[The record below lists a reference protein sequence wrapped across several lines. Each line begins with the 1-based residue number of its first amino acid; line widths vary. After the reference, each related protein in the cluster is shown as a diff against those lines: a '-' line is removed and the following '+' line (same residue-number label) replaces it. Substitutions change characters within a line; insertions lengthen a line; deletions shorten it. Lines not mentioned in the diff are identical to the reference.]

1 MSGADDRRH
10 VVVIGAGPAGLA
22 AAVAARGR
30 GARVTLL
37 DASDELGGQYWRHLP
52 ATRPAARERILHHGW
67 DAFTALRGRL
77 AADDGCE
84 IVTGAQVWAIERPA
98 PDAPAVADSSAP
110 PAAVVHVLVG
120 QVDGSRREPLALRP
134 DALVLATGAHD
145 RTLPFPGW
153 DLPGVFTAGAA
164 QALAKGERVAIGDRV
179 IVAGAGPFLLPV
191 AVSLVQ
197 AGARVV
203 GIHEAARVPGLAR
216 GWLRSP
222 LGLARAP
229 HKAAELAGYVSVLA
243 RERIGYSTG
252 SAVVAAHG
260 TDRVEA
266 VTVQRL
272 DASWAPIPGTER
284 RIAVD
289 AVCVGHGFTPR
300 LELPIAAGCRI
311 GADRFVEVDASQG
324 AGPSGVFAAGEIT
337 GIGGVDQALA
347 EGEVAGHCAAGG
359 SPSDA
364 AVAPAVRRRAVAH
377 DVAGR
382 IEAAHGI
389 RPGWT
394 GWLRDDTL
402 ACRCEEVPV
411 SRIRATAR
419 AASST
424 DLRSMKL
431 ATRAGL
437 GICQGR
443 VCGRTVEQLL
453 AAEAPACGSAPAASP
468 AAAPGPGSDRRPI
481 ASPVRLGELA
491 AAYERRDTGPPSLA
505 AAAPGVDDPP
515 PAGVAD
521 PPPAGVADPPPADD
535 PPAGSDPPR
544 DPAPPTT
551 PAPPRTTD
559 RKDTP

>member
-1 MSGADDRRH
+1 MSGADGRRH

-52 ATRPAARERILHHGW
+52 ESRPAARERILHHGW

-84 IVTGAQVWAIERPA
+84 IVTGAQVWAIERPTPDA
-98 PDAPAVADSSAP
+98 ADAAAADAPAAAAAAP
-110 PAAVVHVLVG
+110 SPAAVVHVLVG
-120 QVDGSRREPLALRP
+120 QVDGSRREPLTLRP

-203 GIHEAARVPGLAR
+203 GIHEAARVPSLAR

-222 LGLARAP
+222 AGLARAP

-243 RERIGYSTG
+243 RQRIGYATG

-311 GADRFVEVDASQG
+311 GAHRFVEVDASQG
-324 AGPSGVFAAGEIT
+324 AGPAGVFAAGEIT

-359 SPSDA
+359 SPADA
-364 AVAPAVRRRAVAH
+364 AVASAVRRRAVAH

-382 IEAAHGI
+382 IEGAHGI

-411 SRIRATAR
+411 GRLRATAR
-419 AASST
+419 AAEST

-443 VCGRTVEQLL
+443 ICGRTVEQLL
-453 AAEAPACGSAPAASP
+453 AAEAPACGSGADAPAPAAT
-468 AAAPGPGSDRRPI
+468 GPGTDRRPV

-491 AAYERRDTGPPSLA
+491 AAYERRDAGPPSLA

-515 PAGVAD
+515 PAAAPPAD
-521 PPPAGVADPPPADD
+521 APPAGVAPP
-535 PPAGSDPPR
+535 
-544 DPAPPTT
+544 PAPPTT

>member
-52 ATRPAARERILHHGW
+52 ATRPAARERIVHHGW

-77 AADDGCE
+77 AADAGCE
-84 IVTGAQVWAIERPA
+84 IVTGAQVWAIERPEPDATA
-98 PDAPAVADSSAP
+98 PDDAPATADVP
-110 PAAVVHVLVG
+110 VPAAVVHVLVG
-120 QVDGSRREPLALRP
+120 QVDGSGRGPLTLRP

-164 QALAKGERVAIGDRV
+164 QALAKGERVRVGDRV

-284 RIAVD
+284 RIEVD

-324 AGPSGVFAAGEIT
+324 AGPAGVFAAGEIT

-411 SRIRATAR
+411 GRIRATAR
-419 AASST
+419 AARST

-453 AAEAPACGSAPAASP
+453 AAEAPACGSAPAGSSP
-468 AAAPGPGSDRRPI
+468 AAVAPAVPGPGSDRRPI

-491 AAYERRDTGPPSLA
+491 AAYERRDAGPPSLA
-505 AAAPGVDDPP
+505 AAAPGVDGP
-515 PAGVAD
+515 PARVAD
-521 PPPAGVADPPPADD
+521 PPPAADPP
-535 PPAGSDPPR
+535 R
-544 DPAPPTT
+544 EPAPPTT

>member
-1 MSGADDRRH
+1 VSAGDDRRH
-10 VVVIGAGPAGLA
+10 VVVVGAGPAGLA

-52 ATRPAARERILHHGW
+52 ASRPAARERILHHGW
-67 DAFTALRGRL
+67 DAFTALRERL
-77 AADDGCE
+77 AADDGCA

-98 PDAPAVADSSAP
+98 DGDAS
-110 PAAVVHVLVG
+110 AVVHVLVG

-179 IVAGAGPFLLPV
+179 VVAGAGPFLLPV

-203 GIHEAARVPGLAR
+203 GIHEAARVPSLAR
-216 GWLRSP
+216 GWLRDP

-243 RERIGYSTG
+243 RERIGYATG

-266 VTVQRL
+266 VTVQSL

-311 GADRFVEVDASQG
+311 GADRFVEVDADQG
-324 AGPSGVFAAGEIT
+324 AGPAGVYAAGEIT

-359 SPSDA
+359 SPTDA

-411 SRIRATAR
+411 GRLRATAR

-443 VCGRTVEQLL
+443 VCGRTVEELL
-453 AAEAPACGSAPAASP
+453 AAEAPACGGSAGAPAAP
-468 AAAPGPGSDRRPI
+468 AAPGPGSDRRPI

-491 AAYERRDTGPPSLA
+491 AAYDRRDAGPPSLA
-505 AAAPGVDDPP
+505 AAAPGVDDST
-515 PAGVAD
+515 PAGTA
-521 PPPAGVADPPPADD
+521 A
-535 PPAGSDPPR
+535 S
-544 DPAPPTT
+544 PTT
-551 PAPPRTTD
+551 PAPPSTTD